1 MKKNPANKWRTG
13 SAALPIIVIFAFLL
27 TACEQSHTA
36 SVTPPQPA
44 NAAAATAHDSHAT
57 APETK
62 EVAQK
67 IPHYFE
73 NPDDAKPFP
82 KTLDP
87 ATMKTTAT
95 KLAYATARRIPEVL
109 AQQPCYCFC
118 DRGFGHGSLLDCHI
132 DNHSA
137 D

>member
-1 MKKNPANKWRTG
+1 MQRRRLSKCFSTG
-13 SAALPIIVIFAFLL
+13 ATMIGVMFLSL
-27 TACEQSHTA
+27 LMTACNHSNATPNVEKAQTSH
-36 SVTPPQPA
+36 S
-44 NAAAATAHDSHAT
+44 SHASE
-57 APETK
+57 APST

-95 KLAYATARRIPEVL
+95 KQAYATARRIPEVL

-118 DRGFGHGSLLDCHI
+118 DKGFGHGSLLDCHI